1 MGAISIEV
9 TAYGKNIKEAFR
21 NAQKDAEEEYGYDSY
36 NGHIN
41 NCHLVKD
48 VSSKRP
54 VMHPTELA
62 DYILERVDKR
72 EVMGWC
78 ERPPKLNENKIRS
91 QVKNFPQEGARKWV
105 TVYQAVT
112 PYTNDVIVED
122 KTQTGCIKKARA
134 YVEKHEG
141 SLEIMISK
149 RLESGKNKCATV
161 NYKPA
166 AGEKDGKYIFVGMA
180 PW

>member
-21 NAQKDAEEEYGYDSY
+21 NAQEEAQEEYGTDSY
-36 NGHIN
+36 NGSIN
-41 NCHLVKD
+41 NCYLTKD

-54 VMHPTELA
+54 TMHPTELY
-62 DYILERVDKR
+62 DYIIERVDKR

-78 ERPPKLNENKIRS
+78 ENAPKLNENKIKS

-105 TVYQAVT
+105 TVYQAIKPWSNEV
-112 PYTNDVIVED
+112 VAED

-134 YVEKHEG
+134 YVERHKG
-141 SLEIMISK
+141 SLEIIITK
-149 RLESGKNKCATV
+149 RLESGKEKCATV
-161 NYKPA
+161 SYKKA
-166 AGEKDGKYIFVGMA
+166 AGEKNGKYVFVGMA
-180 PW
+180 PC